1 MAYPIRASITPKAAA
16 KIIISGELDL
26 DEQWGIDEATLVLDE
41 IAALQVSECLSV
53 VDSHMHCK
61 TADVKYI
68 PQFGKIEKIMEVP
81 LCFKEMGTSSVDYP
95 QLGFFLK
102 KDVMAKLDANTKFG
116 ENYGKG
122 AAMLGLVNCKSNRIV
137 PSCLTQAYCE
147 LPYDKQKNLIQK
159 LYFRIPIIQILLSA
173 SKYGETN
180 GFSPMTLLKESTKK
194 RRGQSVRGILG
205 VLKELG
211 SSELTERIDKIIWET
226 SEVEHEQT

>member
-16 KIIISGELDL
+16 KMIISGELDL
-26 DEQWGIDEATLVLDE
+26 DDQWGVEDAAMVLDE
-41 IAALQVSECLSV
+41 IVALQVEECLHI

-61 TADVKYI
+61 IADVKYI
-68 PQFGKIEKIMEVP
+68 PQFGKIERLKEVP
-81 LCFKEMGTSSVDYP
+81 LCFVEMGVSSVDYP

-102 KDVMAKLDANTKFG
+102 KDIMAKLDANTKFG

-122 AAMLGLVNCKSNRIV
+122 AAMLGLVNCKNNRIV
-137 PSCLTQAYCE
+137 PSCLTQAYCA
-147 LPYDKQKNLIQK
+147 LPCDKQKELIKK

-180 GFSPMTLLKESTKK
+180 GFAPMMLLKESTRK

-205 VLKELG
+205 VLKECG
-211 SSELTERIDKIIWET
+211 SSELNERINNIIWET
-226 SEVEHEQT
+226 SEVEYE